1 MERLYI
7 ILLGIIQSEPND
19 SIDCQIAHYLL
30 EHIQDLNDIT
40 ANDLAQT
47 CQVSKSSI
55 SRFTRRVGLH
65 DFYELKHLL
74 NHYQPNLTKFNFS
87 PTSSHENS
95 MIQYIETVSQHISNL
110 KQTLDFEAIEEIT
123 NDIHQYP
130 NVIIAGSLQ
139 ANSVCLN
146 LQLNLFSS
154 GKIVQAK
161 VKFSELREIIDK
173 ADSHTLIIVLSS
185 TGLFFKRLFVRDQRL
200 LKKDKPK
207 IYLITASAKLNE
219 LPYVDK
225 AIHFHTISDFASGAM
240 QIEVI
245 INLISRRYNE
255 KVMNHYFDQA

>member
-19 SIDCQIAHYLL
+19 SIDCQIANYLL

-55 SRFTRRVGLH
+55 SRFTRRAGLN

-74 NHYQPNLTKFNFS
+74 HHYQPNLSKFDFTARSDN
-87 PTSSHENS
+87 ENS
-95 MIQYIETVSQHISNL
+95 MIQYIETVSQYIHDL
-110 KQTLDFEAIEEIT
+110 KYSLDFDAIEEIT
-123 NDIHQYP
+123 NDIYHYP
-130 NVIIAGSLQ
+130 KVIIAGSLQ

-154 GKIVQAK
+154 GKVAQAK
-161 VKFSELREIIDK
+161 VKYSELREIIDK
-173 ADSHTLIIVLSS
+173 ADSQTLIIVLSS
-185 TGLFFKRLFVRDQRL
+185 TGKFFQRLFVRDQRL
-200 LKKDKPK
+200 LRKDKPK
-207 IYLITASAKLNE
+207 IYLVTASAKLSE

-225 AIHFHTISDFASGAM
+225 AINFHALSDFASGAL

-245 INLISRRYNE
+245 TNLIARRYNE
-255 KVMNHYFDQA
+255 KIRTHFFDQ